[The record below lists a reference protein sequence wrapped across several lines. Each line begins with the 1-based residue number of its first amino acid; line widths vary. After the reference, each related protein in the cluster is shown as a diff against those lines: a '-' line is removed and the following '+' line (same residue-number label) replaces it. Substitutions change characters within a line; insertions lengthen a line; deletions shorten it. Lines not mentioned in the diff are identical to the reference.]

1 MDDTRKARA
10 AEEAVREVVSGQILG
25 LGSGSTAAIAV
36 TRIGERF
43 QHGELRDIVGVP
55 TSEATRAIAERYGIP
70 VAPIDAYAAIDLAID
85 GADEVGPGLDLIKGL
100 GGALLREKA
109 VERKAKRFVVIVD
122 DSKLVA
128 RLGTKAPVPL
138 EVAPASWRDLLEP
151 LRTLGGDPILREG
164 PSGARTTD
172 QGNYLIDCWFRAG
185 IADAHALAARF
196 EAIPL
201 VLEHGLFLG
210 MADVV
215 IVADAHGIRRIDRH
229 AAI

>member
-10 AEEAVREVVSGQILG
+10 AEEAVREVVSGQVLG

-36 TRIGERF
+36 AMIGERF
-43 QHGELRDIVGVP
+43 QRGELRDIVGVP
-55 TSEATRAIAERYGIP
+55 TSEATRAIAERYAIP
-70 VAPIDAYAAIDLAID
+70 IAPIEAYAAIDLAID

-122 DSKLVA
+122 DTKLVE

-138 EVAPASWRDLLEP
+138 EVPATSWRDLLEP
-151 LRTLGGDPILREG
+151 LRALGGEPILREG
-164 PSGARTTD
+164 PSGPRTTD
-172 QGNYLIDCWFRAG
+172 QNNYLLDCWFRDG
-185 IADAHALAARF
+185 IIDARALAARL
-196 EAIPL
+196 EAMSL

-215 IVADAHGIRRIDRH
+215 IVADANTVRRIER
-229 AAI
+229 

>member
-10 AEEAVREVVSGQILG
+10 AEEAVHDVVSGQVLG

-36 TRIGERF
+36 TKLGERL
-43 QHGELRDIVGVP
+43 QRGELRDIVGVP
-55 TSEATRAIAERYGIP
+55 TSEATRAVAERYGIP

-122 DSKLVA
+122 DSKLVT

-138 EVAPASWRDLLEP
+138 EVAPASWRGLIEP
-151 LRTLGGDPILREG
+151 LRALGGDPILREG
-164 PSGARTTD
+164 PSGPRTTD
-172 QGNYLIDCWFRAG
+172 QGNYLIDCWFRGG
-185 IADAHALAARF
+185 IGDPRALAADL
-196 EAIPL
+196 EANSL

-215 IVADAHGIRRIDRH
+215 IVADATGVRRIAR
-229 AAI
+229 